1 MNKFRRWMFVASE
14 AFNMWRV
21 VPRIII
27 LAYSYLVWS
36 MYAWYKSIPTFVQIK
51 CDSALFEILLAKGQ
65 KMDTIKELACSIIGT
80 AGGPTA
86 EQTAFV
92 TIIIGLSSAIF
103 ALYTGS
109 GKKYDVPES
118 DNSDT
123 DEPPKP
129 EKRGYRNRGGE

>member
-1 MNKFRRWMFVASE
+1 M
-14 AFNMWRV
+14 
-21 VPRIII
+21 
-27 LAYSYLVWS
+27 
-36 MYAWYKSIPTFVQIK
+36 QIK